1 MTVSTKHSF
10 NVSFSSDCQRTVLFQ
25 PVVLLLFLAP
35 LLSCCRAEA
44 KPVDCSDIFKQNP
57 SSASGVYS
65 IYPFSERF
73 SVQAYC
79 DRETDGGGWTVIQ
92 RRMDG
97 TVNFYRGWDQYV
109 AGFGDAGGEYWL
121 GLMVIHRITAKRPQ
135 ELLVE
140 MEDFEGNK
148 ASARYSS
155 FSVGSECD
163 GYKLTV
169 SGFTDGGA
177 GQVKNQHE
185 HYDLLKKNVITHQQ
199 AFCVV
204 VGDSLTQHSNLK
216 FSTFDKDQDVSTGN
230 CAKLFLG
237 AFWFGN
243 CHNANL
249 NGVYRW
255 GADSTIFAVGVEWL
269 SWKGHD
275 YSLKSISFKT
285 RPV

>member
-1 MTVSTKHSF
+1 MT
-10 NVSFSSDCQRTVLFQ
+10 

-44 KPVDCSDIFKQNP
+44 KPVDCSDVFKQNP
-57 SSASGVYS
+57 SSSSGVYS

-73 SVQAYC
+73 SVQVYC

-97 TVNFYRGWDQYV
+97 TVNFYRCWDQYV
-109 AGFGDAGGEYWL
+109 AGFGDADGEYWL
-121 GLMVIHRITAKRPQ
+121 GLDFIHKITARRPQ

-155 FSVGSECD
+155 FSVGGECD

-177 GQVKNQHE
+177 G
-185 HYDLLKKNVITHQQ
+185 
-199 AFCVV
+199 
-204 VGDSLTQHSNLK
+204 DSLKIQNNMK
-216 FSTFDKDQDVSTGN
+216 FSTFDKDQDISDAN
-230 CAKLFLG
+230 CAKQYLG
-237 AFWFGN
+237 GFWYER
-243 CHNANL
+243 CHDTNP

-255 GADSTIFAVGVEWL
+255 GSDNTIHAIGVEWIA
-269 SWKGHD
+269 WKGRD

-285 RPV
+285 RPVQ

>member
-1 MTVSTKHSF
+1 MT
-10 NVSFSSDCQRTVLFQ
+10 
-25 PVVLLLFLAP
+25 PVELLLFLAP
-35 LLSCCRAEA
+35 LLSCCRAED

-121 GLMVIHRITAKRPQ
+121 GLMFIHKITAKRPQ

-155 FSVGSECD
+155 FSFGSECD
-163 GYKLTV
+163 GYKLRV

-177 GQVKNQHE
+177 G
-185 HYDLLKKNVITHQQ
+185 
-199 AFCVV
+199 
-204 VGDSLTQHSNLK
+204 DSLTLLHNNMK
-216 FSTFDKDQDVSTGN
+216 FSTFDKDQDLSTTRN
-230 CAKLFLG
+230 CAKVFLG
-237 AFWFGN
+237 ASWFRD

-255 GADSTIFAVGVEWL
+255 GADSTIYAVGVVWF

>member
-1 MTVSTKHSF
+1 MT
-10 NVSFSSDCQRTVLFQ
+10 

-44 KPVDCSDIFKQNP
+44 KSVDCSDVFKQNP
-57 SSASGVYS
+57 SSASGVYA
-65 IYPFSERF
+65 IYPFGERF

-79 DRETDGGGWTVIQ
+79 DRKPDGGGWTVIQ

-148 ASARYSS
+148 ASANYSS
-155 FSVGSECD
+155 FSVGDECD

-169 SGFTDGGA
+169 SGFNDGGA
-177 GQVKNQHE
+177 G
-185 HYDLLKKNVITHQQ
+185 
-199 AFCVV
+199 
-204 VGDSLTQHSNLK
+204 DSLTHHSDMK
-216 FSTFDKDQDVSTGN
+216 FTTYDKDQDANASN
-230 CAKLFLG
+230 CAKLYYG
-237 AFWFGN
+237 GWWYNN
-243 CHNANL
+243 CHWTNP
-249 NGVYRW
+249 NGLYAW
-255 GADSTIFAVGVEWL
+255 GASTYGIGINWRT
-269 SWKGHD
+269 WKD
-275 YSLKSISFKT
+275 FTYSLKSLTMKI
-285 RPV
+285 RPLQ

>member
-1 MTVSTKHSF
+1 MT
-10 NVSFSSDCQRTVLFQ
+10 

-177 GQVKNQHE
+177 G
-185 HYDLLKKNVITHQQ
+185 
-199 AFCVV
+199 
-204 VGDSLTQHSNLK
+204 DSLTQHSNLK